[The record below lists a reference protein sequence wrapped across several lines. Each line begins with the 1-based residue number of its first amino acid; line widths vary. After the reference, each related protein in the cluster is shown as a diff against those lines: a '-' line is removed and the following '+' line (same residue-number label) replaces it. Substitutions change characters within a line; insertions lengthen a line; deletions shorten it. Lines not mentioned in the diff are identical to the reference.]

1 MPVGYDKIKGL
12 KRPNTSISYTLE
24 QVKEFAKC
32 SQDILYF
39 AEKYF
44 VIIEEKRGRHVIQLF
59 DYQKETLKMFVDNR
73 FVVLNFARQM
83 GKSTCLSIYILWL
96 AMFFEDKL
104 IGILSNKEE
113 SAKSL
118 MRDIKTAYLELP
130 DFLKQGAPK
139 WDQTVIGFD
148 NGSMIMGGT
157 TAEDSFRGESLSLLA
172 LDEFAHVPQE
182 IAENFFT
189 SAFPTISTGG
199 RMIVVSTPNGS
210 VGKFFDIFTNAGKT
224 VNGSQSPFK
233 SLKVPWHKHPDRDEK
248 WKQDTLAI
256 LGKIKFNQEHECSF
270 AGSTNTLIDGDSL
283 SRINQTVLDPTWIIE
298 EGFYLWKQPV
308 KGKIYAFGV
317 DISEGAGA
325 GSDYSVINIFDVT
338 HFNTTGKYDQIGMFR
353 RNDIILEEF
362 INKIYEIS
370 KKFFNPVIVIE
381 NNTLGDVVCRALYND
396 KEYENIYFDYD
407 RAEHGI
413 NANKKTKPMALNFF
427 KGDIESGSL
436 FIRSKD
442 MLTELGYFEEV
453 NPGIFK
459 ARRGKSFHDD
469 TISSAYWVSY
479 ALRSRYFQDDVLFY
493 ANQNTESVDEN
504 EDESGSDEDI
514 LNSFNKFSRKLTDK
528 EMFRNDLYRG

>member
-1 MPVGYDKIKGL
+1 
-12 KRPNTSISYTLE
+12 
-24 QVKEFAKC
+24 
-32 SQDILYF
+32 
-39 AEKYF
+39 
-44 VIIEEKRGRHVIQLF
+44 
-59 DYQKETLKMFVDNR
+59 
-73 FVVLNFARQM
+73 
-83 GKSTCLSIYILWL
+83 
-96 AMFFEDKL
+96 
-104 IGILSNKEE
+104 
-113 SAKSL
+113 
-118 MRDIKTAYLELP
+118 
-130 DFLKQGAPK
+130 
-139 WDQTVIGFD
+139 
-148 NGSMIMGGT
+148 
-157 TAEDSFRGESLSLLA
+157 
-172 LDEFAHVPQE
+172 
-182 IAENFFT
+182 
-189 SAFPTISTGG
+189 
-199 RMIVVSTPNGS
+199 
-210 VGKFFDIFTNAGKT
+210 
-224 VNGSQSPFK
+224 
-233 SLKVPWHKHPDRDEK
+233 
-248 WKQDTLAI
+248 
-256 LGKIKFNQEHECSF
+256 
-270 AGSTNTLIDGDSL
+270 
-283 SRINQTVLDPTWIIE
+283 
-298 EGFYLWKQPV
+298 
-308 KGKIYAFGV
+308 
-317 DISEGAGA
+317 
-325 GSDYSVINIFDVT
+325 
-338 HFNTTGKYDQIGMFR
+338 MFR

-381 NNTLGDVVCRALYND
+381 NNTLGDVICRALYND